1 MSQNTDAPPF
11 AFLAG
16 ALCLD
21 FANTAF
27 REEGGPVWESLHGF
41 GDLAAWGEA
50 ARIVSTEEAAR
61 LRSLAEERPGD
72 ASAALARAVA
82 VREQVYRVFA
92 AVAERRPVDGRDLA
106 GLDRAQRD
114 AFGHRRLVGAEDEGF
129 GWAWMAEE
137 PALDAV
143 LWRVSESAADLL
155 TRGDLGRVRR
165 CQGEDCTRLFL
176 DNTKNGRRRWCDM
189 SHCGNIAK
197 VRRYRSRQRTG
208 PAAPR

>member
-1 MSQNTDAPPF
+1 MSQSTDAPPF

-16 ALCLD
+16 SLCLD

-27 REEGGPVWESLHGF
+27 REEGVVVWESLHDF
-41 GDLAAWGEA
+41 GDLASWGDA
-50 ARIVSTEEAAR
+50 ARVLMPEEADR
-61 LRSLAEERPGD
+61 LRALAGERPGD
-72 ASAALARAVA
+72 ASDSLARAVA
-82 VREQVYRVFA
+82 AREQVYRVFA
-92 AVAERRPVDGRDLA
+92 AIAERRPVDPGDLA

-114 AFGHRRLVGAEDEGF
+114 AFAHRRLAAEDGGF
-129 GWAWMAEE
+129 AWTWTAGE
-137 PALDAV
+137 PALDRV
-143 LWRVSESAADLL
+143 LWRVAESAAELL

-197 VRRYRSRQRTG
+197 VRRYRSRRRSVPG
-208 PAAPR
+208 APG